1 MRGRGRES
9 GAGGELHEVPD
20 ASPRWRGPAGL
31 ALPAL
36 ADPVFGLW
44 RTEPD
49 ARGVGDGPAGRLR
62 RPDLRGGGGSYDG
75 QGRPLDSPHAG
86 RAYLWDMEPRGSGRY
101 RDGRS
106 GCRITTGSIR
116 RGWTWQGD
124 QLTVTHCTLVVV
136 CRDQVWWRAN

>member
-1 MRGRGRES
+1 MKYLTL
-9 GAGGELHEVPD
+9 A
-20 ASPRWRGPAGL
+20 AWAWACAGL

-49 ARGVGDGPAGRLR
+49 ARGVTAMVQLVDCHDRICGVVV
-62 RPDLRGGGGSYDG
+62 GSYDG

-86 RAYLWDMEPRGSGRY
+86 RAYIWDMEPRGSGRY
-101 RDGRS
+101 RDGKQWLPENDRVYPA
-106 GCRITTGSIR
+106 RMDL
-116 RGWTWQGD
+116 QGD
-124 QLTVTHCTLVVV
+124 QLTVTRCSLVVV